1 MVCPSLCQQMPPG
14 TATPG
19 FRAGLRTVG
28 LAYVDPGARVLR
40 TVEFTDDDHFNHL
53 ESALVQL
60 GVREC
65 AVVKVRM
72 ALWVGAEGFE
82 SDAPAARFS
91 RRFLVLL
98 MQAAVRYAHRRLAR
112 PPDMVP
118 KFQPPPIRQDTA
130 SEAGQPGAQSL
141 DLHRAMDVLARTGAA
156 PAPRPRASFSAR
168 NLDQDLQRLLLP
180 GTLEQHRHVL
190 EGHHASAALAGV
202 LAFGELLADGSGH
215 GKYGLDRLDLGK
227 FMRMDAAAQVGGRC
241 GW

>member
-1 MVCPSLCQQMPPG
+1 MP
-14 TATPG
+14 
-19 FRAGLRTVG
+19 AGLRTVG

-65 AVVKVRM
+65 ALVKVRDRGGGERP
-72 ALWVGAEGFE
+72 LDGVQQLG
-82 SDAPAARFS
+82 
-91 RRFLVLL
+91 
-98 MQAAVRYAHRRLAR
+98 RRLSSDILRCALS
-112 PPDMVP
+112 
-118 KFQPPPIRQDTA
+118 PPPWLQPTMRRCALFYATTLFPTPPPPAWQDKA

-141 DLHRAMDVLARTGAA
+141 DMQRVVDVLTRTGAA
-156 PAPRPRASFSAR
+156 PAPRPRPSFSVR

-180 GTLEQHRHVL
+180 GSLERHRHVL

-202 LAFGELLADGSGH
+202 LSFGELLADGSGH

-227 FMRMDAAAQVGGRC
+227 FMRMDAAAQVRVC
-241 GW
+241 LEAASSPK